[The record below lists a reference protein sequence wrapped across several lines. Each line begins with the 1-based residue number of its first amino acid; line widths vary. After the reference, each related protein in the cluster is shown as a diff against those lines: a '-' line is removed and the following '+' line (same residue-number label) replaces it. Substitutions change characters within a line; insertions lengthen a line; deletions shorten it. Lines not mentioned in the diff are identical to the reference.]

1 MLNFHSADGMPF
13 LGKKVNQSGLFRKN
27 FHGDLQMDLKRRQ
40 EGELGSSSDP
50 QDRTAPER
58 GLAYHQE
65 ISGGTGTRAC
75 PAAGSSKLDPFKAA
89 IADWLEKD
97 PTGTAAIVEQ
107 RLRPLR
113 YNGGHSVLRA
123 YVYTVRPQLKPSRAS
138 LRMEPPPGERFAVD
152 SGHVGLLD
160 YASDKRK
167 PYAFALWKR
176 TAACCTWSSTHSQS
190 FETFVRCHVHAF
202 TPLGGVAREIAYD
215 NLATAAWSV
224 PSRAFSQAEVVR
236 RVFSMSK
243 DGAGYGEIGRQ
254 LNRDCVPGPRRE
266 HWSHYSIFEMLRKLA
281 LPWRS
286 CLGPDQEGQEP
297 RDGKESHQACAHVR
311 ATARRRPR
319 MANRARGIVAG
330 RPGSAGT
337 RERFRCPP
345 VWGGIQRTE
354 RSWRSLFSG
363 ILTCAKCGSSMV
375 ICAGD
380 LGAREN

>member
-1 MLNFHSADGMPF
+1 MDYYWTWEQSEWANEVLFRKAEFLRRLMPRRVRHGMLNFHSADGMPF

-167 PYAFALWKR
+167 PYAFALVEAHSR
-176 TAACCTWSSTHSQS
+176 MLYLEFHPQPEFRNLRPLSRAC
-190 FETFVRCHVHAF
+190 VHAV
-202 TPLGGVAREIAYD
+202 G
-215 NLATAAWSV
+215 
-224 PSRAFSQAEVVR
+224 
-236 RVFSMSK
+236 
-243 DGAGYGEIGRQ
+243 
-254 LNRDCVPGPRRE
+254 
-266 HWSHYSIFEMLRKLA
+266 
-281 LPWRS
+281 
-286 CLGPDQEGQEP
+286 
-297 RDGKESHQACAHVR
+297 
-311 ATARRRPR
+311 RRRAR
-319 MANRARGIVAG
+319 NR
-330 RPGSAGT
+330 
-337 RERFRCPP
+337 
-345 VWGGIQRTE
+345 
-354 RSWRSLFSG
+354 L
-363 ILTCAKCGSSMV
+363 
-375 ICAGD
+375 
-380 LGAREN
+380 